1 MNSYLQHFEDLL
13 AQVVQLRAS
22 DLHLSSGGSVFV
34 RRYGKL
40 AALDGEIWTEADV
53 DQLVEQL
60 LPVEQVQRFRDD
72 RSLDLAHT
80 SQAGPRFRLNLY
92 YERQKPSLAARRIE
106 SEIPD
111 FENLQLP
118 SVLDRLTTVHDGL
131 TLITG
136 PTGSGKSTTLS
147 AIVDRI
153 NRQSAQHILTI
164 EDPVEYVHRNAQS
177 MVHQR
182 ELHTDVPSFAQG
194 IKDALREDPDV
205 ILVGEMRDQET
216 MRTAIAA
223 AETGHAVFST
233 LHTSDP
239 VGALNRFLGAFSAEE
254 QISLRHQLS
263 MVLNAVVAQHLVPT
277 QSGKARVPIVEVLW
291 ATNAVRNHIRT
302 GRFEQIYTS
311 MEAGSQEGMITRDQ
325 SLAHHVRSENITL
338 DTAMRL
344 AKEPKGLVELLR
356 FQWSCETE
364 ESKPETNGFDRRTE
378 AAPELNE
385 TTQTLN
391 NPIV

>member
-1 MNSYLQHFEDLL
+1 MNSYLQAFENLL
-13 AQVVQLRAS
+13 TQVVEQQAS
-22 DLHLSSGGSVFV
+22 DLHLSTGGAVFV

-40 AALDGEIWTEADV
+40 TALEGDIWTEAAV
-53 DQLVEQL
+53 DQLVEEL
-60 LPVEQVQRFRDD
+60 LPEEQVERFRTD

-106 SEIPD
+106 SAIPD
-111 FENLQLP
+111 FFSLQLP
-118 SVLDRLTTVHDGL
+118 PVLDRLTTVHDGL

-147 AIVDRI
+147 AIIDQI
-153 NRQSAQHILTI
+153 NQQSSQHILTI
-164 EDPVEYVHRNAQS
+164 EDPVEYVHQNAQS

-239 VGALNRFLGAFSAEE
+239 VGALSRFLGAFSAEE
-254 QISLRHQLS
+254 QASLRHQLS

-277 QSGKARVPIVEVLW
+277 HCGKARVPIVEVLW

-302 GRFEQIYTS
+302 GRFEQIYTA
-311 MEAGSQEGMITRDQ
+311 MEAGSEEGMITREQ
-325 SLAHHVRSENITL
+325 SLAHHVRAENITL
-338 DTAMRL
+338 DAAMRL

-356 FQWSCETE
+356 FQRSRENE
-364 ESKPETNGFDRRTE
+364 GAESGKCFEG
-378 AAPELNE
+378 AA
-385 TTQTLN
+385 
-391 NPIV
+391 